1 MLNDIWLGIKDIWN
15 EKWLALC
22 YILFFLNMMFIVV
35 STTDSL
41 YREKMEIEQQKAQD
55 YKKFQTYV
63 IGMQPEQPEE
73 FLKNLKEMEEKR
85 ND

>member
-55 YKKFQTYV
+55 YKKGRWILILY
-63 IGMQPEQPEE
+63 
-73 FLKNLKEMEEKR
+73 LEMFPKSYLR
-85 ND
+85 KSLRKMYPYW